1 MNFYVDS
8 GGEIIG
14 VDAERIFQG
23 SANANTI
30 RFIGAFPSS
39 AQVAVSYRLPLP
51 SGIVTERQLLTFNKN
66 LSGIQNESGTT
77 FNVWEIGLG
86 VKYVNGKYLPDYT
99 VLENAGVV
107 NVQFF
112 ITLSNENGE
121 VVKQATARSS
131 FVVERGNAPDIPPAP
146 YDDYEGLLNQILAA
160 VSAMGNNKVNKS
172 GDTMTGSLT
181 VNGLDGANPMR
192 SITLSSETG
201 ALEIFEL
208 YDETGE
214 AEQIRVF
221 PDIIEYRAYSDYGT
235 DEENLEHYYGYVFPK
250 KSGVIALNVDLADLK
265 NEISTKYAERIVL
278 SINPQ
283 NYVLTANLFAPG
295 IPNAISASAVDLPLE
310 SMVVNGRFDST
321 SEKIV
326 LTLQNGNEIE
336 IPVGNLI
343 DGLVSQQT
351 FDNFLATKGQP
362 NGFAGL
368 DANGKVP
375 KEQLPAGS
383 GGDGISAAEF
393 EELLVESLTNPT
405 EEWTDEEKAAACE
418 TIGALPLSGGQMT
431 GEIKLA
437 QGDNNGINLGSQGV
451 INSGI
456 NTVLGFIYGKYCIG
470 SYNIPTV
477 IRTSEKKLK
486 VQLGVSGNGN
496 FENLATEKY
505 VDDLTAE
512 LRVEIY
518 DILDLAGVT
527 ETIETTSTYDVRDTA
542 QVGDSTL
549 FVIPDTPTSVTK
561 VEGNSA
567 ATDNMLNVYALQDTD
582 YYRVRVEDMGEEI
595 VFTGLITADT
605 QLANIG
611 KFSDLIPTAKIG
623 DILYIYVGPTNAAFP
638 AGKFYVGDGGTSWQA
653 NGISPLTVT
662 KEILDGL
669 ISVTF
674 TLKKN
679 TGMRVQ
685 NFCVAK
691 HTLNRNNWTPFFTG
705 LKSAAFNGITSSSK
719 NLWDDSVNT
728 WTKTSTT
735 STKTLYKSNWID
747 IPVGVKNLAT
757 SIDGAGIMMEIY
769 GVKVG
774 NTEYTLSGNSTGD
787 SYVHLKNTGYYGEGI
802 TAVKLGVSLPTD
814 TNIADIKTQI
824 EIGDEVTEYVPYV
837 SSKLLF
843 PEIENPFGQTIDF
856 ENKKITDYGV
866 EIVLTGNENINY
878 YKYNAYNGVMC
889 PGICQAGN
897 KQFADY
903 VSTDSIQTSKGY
915 LNGNMVCG
923 YAGNTIFYWIGILDI
938 LGFTTQGTKPTE
950 EEQAT
955 AIEKFKAWLTQRYA
969 DGNPV
974 TIRYVSSELQSSRD
988 MTAEELANLNFSN
1001 DGATYT
1007 PIENGIEYQAGNSNA
1022 VYGANNTVTQ
1032 LYDMYRKLG
1041 GA

>member
-1 MNFYVDS
+1 MSENIKYVETLTPEKRQSIIKNSVMSMANSVVGNPTELKKAFVKPIVNDDGTPCIADIIDEIAVAINEHLNSIFTEIAASSTEIANIKVRYGRGIYVDLN
-8 GGEIIG
+8 E
-14 VDAERIFQG
+14 
-23 SANANTI
+23 
-30 RFIGAFPSS
+30 
-39 AQVAVSYRLPLP
+39 
-51 SGIVTERQLLTFNKN
+51 KN
-66 LSGIQNESGTT
+66 YVLSI
-77 FNVWEIGLG
+77 
-86 VKYVNGKYLPDYT
+86 
-99 VLENAGVV
+99 
-107 NVQFF
+107 
-112 ITLSNENGE
+112 
-121 VVKQATARSS
+121 
-131 FVVERGNAPDIPPAP
+131 
-146 YDDYEGLLNQILAA
+146 GLLNDL
-160 VSAMGNNKVNKS
+160 GN
-172 GDTMTGSLT
+172 
-181 VNGLDGANPMR
+181 
-192 SITLSSETG
+192 
-201 ALEIFEL
+201 
-208 YDETGE
+208 
-214 AEQIRVF
+214 
-221 PDIIEYRAYSDYGT
+221 IIP
-235 DEENLEHYYGYVFPK
+235 N
-250 KSGVIALNVDLADLK
+250 
-265 NEISTKYAERIVL
+265 STKI
-278 SINPQ
+278 I
-283 NYVLTANLFAPG
+283 
-295 IPNAISASAVDLPLE
+295 DLPLE
-310 SMVVNGRFDST
+310 SVVVGGQFDEET
-321 SEKIV
+321 SEIV
-326 LTLQNGNEIE
+326 LVLKNGNEIRF
-336 IPVGNLI
+336 PVPNIVGGFI
-343 DGLVSQQT
+343 SDKE
-351 FDNFLATKGQP
+351 FEDFLATKGQP

-383 GGDGISAAEF
+383 GGGTSSGGISAEEF

-405 EEWTDEEKAAACE
+405 EEWTDEEKAAARK
-418 TIGALPLSGGQMT
+418 TIGAVGNTDLS
-431 GEIKLA
+431 
-437 QGDNNGINLGSQGV
+437 
-451 INSGI
+451 
-456 NTVLGFIYGKYCIG
+456 
-470 SYNIPTV
+470 
-477 IRTSEKKLK
+477 
-486 VQLGVSGNGN
+486 
-496 FENLATEKY
+496 
-505 VDDLTAE
+505 
-512 LRVEIY
+512 EIY

-582 YYRVRVEDMGEEI
+582 YYRVIVEDMGEEI

-623 DILYIYVGPTNAAFP
+623 DILYIYAGPTNAAFP
-638 AGKFYVGDGGTSWQA
+638 AGIFYVGDGGTSWQA
-653 NGISPLTVT
+653 NGSSPLTVT

-719 NLWDDSVNT
+719 NLWNDSVNT

-735 STKTLYKSNWID
+735 STKTLYKSNWIE

-774 NTEYTLSGNSTGD
+774 NTEYTLSGLSTGY
-787 SYVHLKNTGYYGEGI
+787 SYVNLQNTGYYFEGI
-802 TAVKLGVSLPTD
+802 TAVKLGVYLPTD

-843 PEIENPFGQTIDF
+843 PEIENPLGQTIDF

-866 EIVLTGNENINY
+866 ELVLTGEEHFDYYGYHTTLGGVAYYYPSVYCEILPTVENRANVAVTTDGNIPQTEPEIS
-878 YKYNAYNGVMC
+878 KSNAVWIGV
-889 PGICQAGN
+889 GGN
-897 KQFADY
+897 K
-903 VSTDSIQTSKGY
+903 
-915 LNGNMVCG
+915 LL
-923 YAGNTIFYWIGILDI
+923 YWINILHLLRFD
-938 LGFTTQGTKPTE
+938 LAWVDKQNPTA
-950 EEQAT
+950 EEQNQ
-955 AIEKFKAWLTQRYA
+955 AIANFKAWLAQRYA

-974 TIRYVSSELQSSRD
+974 TIRYISSELQSSRD
-988 MTAEELANLNFSN
+988 MTAEELANLNFSD

-1007 PIENGIEYQAGNSNA
+1007 PIENGIEYQDGNSNA

>member
-8 GGEIIG
+8 GGEIIS

-30 RFIGAFPSS
+30 RFIGAFPAS

-86 VKYVNGKYLPDYT
+86 VKYVNNKYVPDYT
-99 VLENAGVV
+99 ILENAGVV

-131 FVVERGNAPDIPPAP
+131 FVVEQGNAPDIPPAP

-172 GDTMTGSLT
+172 GDTMSGSLT
-181 VNGLDGANPMR
+181 VNGLAGANPMR
-192 SITLSSETG
+192 SITLSSQTG
-201 ALEIFEL
+201 ALEVFSL

-235 DEENLEHYYGYVFPK
+235 DEESLEHYYGYVLPK
-250 KSGVIALNVDLADLK
+250 KSGVIALNVDLTDLK

-295 IPNAISASAVDLPLE
+295 IPNAISESSIDLPLE

-383 GGDGISAAEF
+383 GGGDINPDEYVKFTDIARNGVLGVVSVDNTFCSQTNTSGNLICRVLSLGTYKIATTAAFISKGTLENIKNTYVKEGIT
-393 EELLVESLTNPT
+393 TNT
-405 EEWTDEEKAAACE
+405 EEWTDEEKAAACK
-418 TIGALPLSGGQMT
+418 TIGAVDKTDLS
-431 GEIKLA
+431 
-437 QGDNNGINLGSQGV
+437 
-451 INSGI
+451 
-456 NTVLGFIYGKYCIG
+456 
-470 SYNIPTV
+470 
-477 IRTSEKKLK
+477 
-486 VQLGVSGNGN
+486 
-496 FENLATEKY
+496 
-505 VDDLTAE
+505 
-512 LRVEIY
+512 EIY

-561 VEGNSA
+561 VEGNSV

-623 DILYIYVGPTNAAFP
+623 DILYIYAGPTNAAFP
-638 AGKFYVGDGGTSWQA
+638 AGIFYVGDGGTSWQA

-674 TLKKN
+674 TLKENK
-679 TGMRVQ
+679 GMRVQ

-719 NLWDDSVNT
+719 NLWNDSVNT

-735 STKTLYKSNWID
+735 STKPLYKSNWIE

-757 SIDGAGIMMEIY
+757 SIDGAGVEMLLY

-774 NTEYTLSGNSTGD
+774 NTEYTLSGNGTGY
-787 SYVHLKNTGYYGEGI
+787 SYVNLQNTGYYFEGI

-824 EIGDEVTEYVPYV
+824 EIGNEVTEYVPYV

-843 PEIENPFGQTIDF
+843 PEIENPFGHTIDF
-856 ENKKITDYGV
+856 ANKKVLNYGV
-866 EIVLTGNENINY
+866 EITLTGEENVRY
-878 YKYNAYNGVMC
+878 YTYANSFGNAILLPDALSSDENFAQYICTDAVGTFTAGGMRLGLNSTTLIWF
-889 PGICQAGN
+889 GI
-897 KQFADY
+897 
-903 VSTDSIQTSKGY
+903 TD
-915 LNGNMVCG
+915 L
-923 YAGNTIFYWIGILDI
+923 
-938 LGFTTQGTKPTE
+938 LGFTTSDSE
-950 EEQAT
+950 AT
-955 AIEKFKAWLTQRYA
+955 AEEKAVAIINFKAWLAKRYA

-974 TIRYVSSELQSSRD
+974 VIRYISNVLKSSRD
-988 MTAEELANLNFSN
+988 MTAEELANLNFSD

-1007 PIENGIEYQAGNSNA
+1007 PIENGIEYQDGNSNA
-1022 VYGANNTVTQ
+1022 VYGVNNTVTQ